1 MKYPRKFEKEIIT
14 KQPGIQSKM
23 KTKPVIIREN
33 YIGSKKLKGKVALIT
48 GGDSGIGQSC
58 AIHFAIEGAH
68 IAIIYLNESED
79 AMDTKK
85 QIEKEGAKCIL
96 IQGDIKDASFCRDAI
111 QETVDKLGGINILVN
126 NAAMQFQ
133 EDSLKDIDFENMKT
147 TYETNVFPL
156 FYLTKNALNY
166 LNEGDTIINTTS
178 ITAYR
183 GNPTLIDYSSSK
195 GAILSFTRSLSTSLA
210 KKGIRVNAVAPG
222 PIWTPLIPATLSD
235 YEKFGQDTAIGRAG
249 QPAELGPAYVFLASE
264 DSSYMTGQT
273 MHINGGTIIGG

>member
-210 KKGIRVNAVAPG
+210 KKGIRVNAIAPG